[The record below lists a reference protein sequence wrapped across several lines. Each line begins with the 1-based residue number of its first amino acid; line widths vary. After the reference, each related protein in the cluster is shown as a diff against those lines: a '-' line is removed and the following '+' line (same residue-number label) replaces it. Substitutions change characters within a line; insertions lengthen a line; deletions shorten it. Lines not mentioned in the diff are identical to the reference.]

1 MHSCHVFELHGALVF
16 AFGNFQ
22 PKYHA
27 RKNPALTFTRLHSL
41 LDAFCRI
48 QLTVW
53 VFTVHTAYPAI
64 REHLQV
70 KPNAHVA
77 VQPPHSFDALQVVAL
92 PVQLRSAPVYTQIGA
107 GEKRLPLP
115 FYQSGVS
122 PVRGRE
128 RGSDC
133 PQRSP
138 QNNNCW
144 QRPVRLGPAAH
155 AVVTPL
161 RNGHPVYLWGTWLKL
176 PALKKQL
183 FLSSV
188 LWHVGD
194 EGSEFVGQSRSG
206 PHGPR
211 SERVEN
217 RTRRSLDW
225 CRWRWPS
232 FAAPR
237 LCTGNAGR
245 GGGAPLTARSA
256 HLAPYSLTSSNDI
269 TVTSALRAAPPLRV
283 GGGRRRVLLDLSSTS
298 KSDWSDGG
306 AAPSHQP

>member
-1 MHSCHVFELHGALVF
+1 M
-16 AFGNFQ
+16 
-22 PKYHA
+22 
-27 RKNPALTFTRLHSL
+27 
-41 LDAFCRI
+41 
-48 QLTVW
+48 
-53 VFTVHTAYPAI
+53 
-64 REHLQV
+64 

-107 GEKRLPLP
+107 GEKGLPLP
-115 FYQSGVS
+115 FQQSSIS
-122 PVRGRE
+122 PVRDWK

-138 QNNNCW
+138 QNDNCW

-155 AVVTPL
+155 AVVIPL
-161 RNGHPVYLWGTWLKL
+161 RNGHPVYLGGTWLKL

-194 EGSEFVGQSRSG
+194 ERLEFLDQCRSR

-217 RTRRSLDW
+217 
-225 CRWRWPS
+225 
-232 FAAPR
+232 
-237 LCTGNAGR
+237 
-245 GGGAPLTARSA
+245 
-256 HLAPYSLTSSNDI
+256 
-269 TVTSALRAAPPLRV
+269 
-283 GGGRRRVLLDLSSTS
+283 
-298 KSDWSDGG
+298 
-306 AAPSHQP
+306 